1 LAERPGGA
9 AEGPGVGPDDAG
21 GRARAAGHA
30 ASPVAE
36 LVAAA
41 TRGDEH
47 AWAELVRRYT
57 PLVLAV
63 IRAHRLDRV
72 DAADVNQTVWLRLVE
87 HLGRVREPAALAAW
101 LMTTTRRECY
111 RLLRAGRRT
120 RPFDPHDEAVET
132 RPGLFLSA
140 DVAAPDEDLLR
151 AERRQALRSGFAQLP
166 TRCRELLSLLVADPP
181 LSYREIAERLGM
193 PIGSIGPS
201 QARCLRKLRESP
213 ALAPFVRPD
222 HRAVDGSGGDRDGA
236 VAANR

>member
-1 LAERPGGA
+1 MAVL
-9 AEGPGVGPDDAG
+9 VS
-21 GRARAAGHA
+21 A
-30 ASPVAE
+30 AS
-36 LVAAA
+36 
-41 TRGDEH
+41 RGDEH
-47 AWAELVRRYT
+47 AWAELVRRHT

-63 IRAHRLDRV
+63 IRAHRLDRA

-101 LMTTTRRECY
+101 LITTTRRECY

-120 RPFDPHDEAVET
+120 RPFDPHDETVEAH
-132 RPGLFLSA
+132 RALFRSA

-151 AERRQALRSGFAQLP
+151 TERRQALRAGFAQLP
-166 TRCRELLSLLVADPP
+166 TRCRELLALLVADPP
-181 LSYREIAERLGM
+181 LRYREIAERLGM

-222 HRAVDGSGGDRDGA
+222 RDTVEGSGGDRDGA